1 MTNPGSGGI
10 LSELRL
16 RDLTEITKLSKRN
29 EKVLDNSR
37 LDVIRYQSCCKR
49 ETKTT
54 SKKLKKFL
62 TGRKRHDIIA
72 KLFETNGNAK
82 PIFDN

>member
-1 MTNPGSGGI
+1 M
-10 LSELRL
+10 
-16 RDLTEITKLSKRN
+16 K
-29 EKVLDNSR
+29 KVLDNSR

-54 SKKLKKFL
+54 SKKLKNFL
-62 TGRKRHDIIA
+62 TSRKQHDIIA

-82 PIFDN
+82 NDL